1 MDGDPT
7 DGRPE
12 GLSAEGR
19 ALLTRVLGRGRRLVT
34 VDVAVEAL
42 EVGRTEAARRLAA
55 WAEQGWLRR
64 VRRGLYVPVPV
75 DAERPGAWSD
85 DPLYLADAVW
95 SLCVV
100 TGWTS
105 ANHWGLTDQVF
116 RTTVIKTEQ
125 RVRRA
130 RQRLAGH
137 EYLLTH
143 AKASE
148 LDWGERTEWRH
159 DRRIRIAD
167 PARTVVDVLD
177 DPRLGGGMR
186 LIAEIVEEYLVDG
199 DPTLLVDYGDRLGNR
214 AVFKRLGFLVEELG
228 YALPTLI
235 AACLARRSTGIVL
248 LDPSASPM
256 GRREPRWGL
265 RVNVALEPGGVS

>member
-1 MDGDPT
+1 MGGDAT

-34 VDVAVEAL
+34 VDDAVEAL
-42 EVGRTEAARRLAA
+42 EVGRTEATRRLAA

-64 VRRGLYVPVPV
+64 VRRGLYIPVPV

-95 SLCVV
+95 SPCVV

-116 RTTVIKTEQ
+116 RTTVIRTGQ
-125 RVRRA
+125 RVRRT
-130 RQRLAGH
+130 RHRLAGH

-143 AKASE
+143 ARASE
-148 LDWGERTEWRH
+148 VGWGERSEWRH
-159 DRRIRIAD
+159 DRRIKLAD
-167 PARTVVDVLD
+167 PARTVVDILD
-177 DPRLGGGMR
+177 DSRLGGGLR
-186 LIAEIVEEYLVDG
+186 LIAEIVDSYLVDG
-199 DPTLLVDYGDRLGNR
+199 DPMLLVDYGDRLGNR
-214 AVFKRLGFLVEELG
+214 AVFKRLGFLVEVLG
-228 YALPTLI
+228 CDAPTLV
-235 AACLARRSTGIVL
+235 AACLVRRSAGIVL
-248 LDPSASPM
+248 LDPSAPPT
-256 GRREPRWGL
+256 GRRESRWGL
-265 RVNVALEPGGVS
+265 RVNVALEPASAS

>member
-1 MDGDPT
+1 M
-7 DGRPE
+7 
-12 GLSAEGR
+12 
-19 ALLTRVLGRGRRLVT
+19 T
-34 VDVAVEAL
+34 VDDAVEAL
-42 EVGRTEAARRLAA
+42 GVGRTEAARRLAA

-64 VRRGLYVPVPV
+64 VRRGLYIPVPV
-75 DAERPGAWSD
+75 DAERPGAWSE
-85 DPLYLADAVW
+85 DPFYLADAVW
-95 SLCVV
+95 SPCVV

-130 RQRLAGH
+130 RHRLAGH

-148 LDWGERTEWRH
+148 LGWGERSEWRH
-159 DRRIRIAD
+159 DRRIRLAD
-167 PARTVVDVLD
+167 PARTVVEVLD

-186 LIAEIVEEYLVDG
+186 LIAEIVDAYLVDG

-214 AVFKRLGFLVEELG
+214 AVFKRLGFLVEALG
-228 YALPTLI
+228 YHLPTLI
-235 AACLARRSTGIVL
+235 AACLARRSAGIVL
-248 LDPSASPM
+248 LDPSVSRA

-265 RVNVALEPGGVS
+265 RVNVALEPASTS